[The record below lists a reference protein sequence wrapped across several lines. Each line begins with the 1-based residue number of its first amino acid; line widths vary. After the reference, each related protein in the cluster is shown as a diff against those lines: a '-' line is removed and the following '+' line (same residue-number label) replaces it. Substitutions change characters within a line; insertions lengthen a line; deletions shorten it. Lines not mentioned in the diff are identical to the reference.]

1 VLLALACSSAPK
13 ADTVHLKDGRALQLD
28 DCRQEGAELKCRRAG
43 GVIGIPLSQV
53 EKVEK
58 DPQGPTRSS
67 PAARGTRPLAAAST
81 GTPALDP
88 LPPDADLPAGTSGGL
103 SPAVAQARIETLLP
117 IVTGL
122 AKPGTDRAA
131 ARREI
136 AVLYAF
142 LGNAAM
148 LRKDYEQGTA
158 HYNSALE
165 YDPALLVARLNLC
178 TALINLKSYQGAEEA
193 LRQVL
198 AAHPGEARALEL
210 MGEAAFQQ
218 GRNEEAIDL
227 WEKAIESNPKEKLQ
241 ARLDRARR
249 LLKAEEGFHRS
260 DASHFSLKFDG
271 QEASPELAQEILS
284 CLEESWSDLAV
295 RFAHYPEAVI
305 QVTLYSNR
313 VFYDATEA
321 PSWAGGVFDG
331 QMRIPIRGLTHL
343 TPRARQVLVHELTHS
358 FIADK
363 AHDNAP
369 DWIQEGMAQI
379 MEGRGRPA
387 DRAALARECGGQEA
401 VACGKEFSYPKSL
414 SQMEFFV
421 DAWSTSHVNDLLDQL
436 ARGADIDT
444 ALRAAIGLSHEEFLQ
459 AWGEWLSR

>member
-1 VLLALACSSAPK
+1 
-13 ADTVHLKDGRALQLD
+13 
-28 DCRQEGAELKCRRAG
+28 
-43 GVIGIPLSQV
+43 V

-58 DPQGPTRSS
+58 DPSGSTRSS
-67 PAARGTRPLAAAST
+67 PAARETRPHTASSSQA
-81 GTPALDP
+81 PVLDP

-103 SPAVAQARIETLLP
+103 SPAVALARIETLLP
-117 IVTGL
+117 IATSP
-122 AKPGTDRAA
+122 ARPGADRAA

-158 HYNSALE
+158 RYTSALE

-178 TALINLKSYQGAEEA
+178 TALINLNRYQGAEEA
-193 LRQVL
+193 GRQVL

-210 MGEAAFQQ
+210 LGESAFQQ
-218 GRNEEAIDL
+218 GRMEEAIDL

-284 CLEESWSDLAV
+284 CLEESWSDLAI

-313 VFYDATEA
+313 VFYDATES

-358 FIADK
+358 FIAAK

-379 MEGRGRPA
+379 MEGRGRRT
-387 DRAALARECGGQEA
+387 DRAAPARECGGQEA

-414 SQMEFFV
+414 SQMEFFI
-421 DAWSTSHVNDLLDQL
+421 DTWSTSHVNDLLDQL
-436 ARGADIDT
+436 GRGADIDT